1 MRIIPKG
8 APRKAS
14 VLSEVLYELS
24 TVTLEAEREC
34 GDVGIILAL
43 FFFNIVVDILS
54 HSLYTKCT
62 ITNSTVSMVW
72 RHGELYRKEK

>member
-14 VLSEVLYELS
+14 ALSEVFYELS
-24 TVTLEAEREC
+24 TVTLGVERER
-34 GDVGIILAL
+34 GDVGIILTLSL
-43 FFFNIVVDILS
+43 FCFLLDILL